1 MCLRPYRFCPRLP
14 VVPSA
19 TVADIEAL
27 ARRYIETMEARD
39 WEAWTALLAEDV
51 VYEMPQTRERVTR
64 RDALL
69 RLNQEYPG
77 DWHHLTEQY

>member
-19 TVADIEAL
+19 IVAD
-27 ARRYIETMEARD
+27 IETMEARN

-51 VYEMPQTRERVTR
+51 VYEVPQTRERVSGR
-64 RDALL
+64 AALL
-69 RLNQEYPG
+69 RFNQEYPG